1 MERLQ
6 IFFFR
11 SPHMTVLGMLSTVA
25 LLVGGV
31 QTTMVLNENDRLA
44 AEEGRAP
51 VVEVQAVQADT
62 TGPAALPGP

>member
-1 MERLQ
+1 
-6 IFFFR
+6 
-11 SPHMTVLGMLSTVA
+11 MTVLGMLSTVA

-44 AEEGRAP
+44 AEEGQAP
-51 VVEVQAVQADT
+51 VVELRAVQADT